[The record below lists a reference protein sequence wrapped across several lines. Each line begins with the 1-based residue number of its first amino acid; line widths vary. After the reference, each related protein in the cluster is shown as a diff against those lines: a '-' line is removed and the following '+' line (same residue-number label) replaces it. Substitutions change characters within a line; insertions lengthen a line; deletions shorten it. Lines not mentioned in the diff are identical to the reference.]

1 VAECLECEKTKA
13 YAALLDTPA
22 PEVDPRGDKLTR
34 WQGYIAPYEEPTG
47 DKRTFAAESL
57 ETRPLPLALKWQ
69 RTSESGH
76 GGSVV
81 VGTMEGVEYR
91 PDGVWAWGI
100 LLDPDKEVMPRLAED
115 VAEAKL
121 LLGRRVIGPSVD
133 LAKMAFQAI
142 PPDEFADMGDQR
154 PDIRVTEGEI
164 GAATL
169 VPVPAFGKL
178 ASQFSLDEIDVSDYE
193 SLVASVREE
202 VPVRQNWDGVPVAF
216 VPWDPHEFLA
226 REIEDPALVASGF
239 LYQGDEQLFPVAEV
253 VGGELSLVPDAVAAA
268 IAVFAKHEDQLPID
282 ARSRGA
288 MKATLAEL
296 AERCELI
303 PPPWTP
309 AALVASGAPLEPP
322 RAWFETPEA
331 SKPTPLTVTDD
342 GRVFGHIADWR
353 TCHTGFPGE
362 CVNAPRSASGY
373 AYAHTG
379 AVKTAEG
386 DQLSVGRLTVGG
398 GHASTAPG
406 VNFRAALSHYDDAS
420 TTAAVGR
427 FKDGKHGIWFSGSV
441 VPEATPQQIA
451 QLRRHP
457 PSGDWR
463 RIGGAKE
470 LILAHSVNAPGFPVV
485 SAGVERGEML
495 SLVAAGALQ
504 ADEVDVDYSEAPEGH
519 DDRAA
524 AALAAFGL
532 DRHGHNHG
540 KDGKFVG
547 KGGIGDRA
555 KAAAGI
561 FKKKPKEHPET
572 TAARERMLREDRE
585 GHVDPEDH
593 ISNARRTPS
602 MDEVDDRIDPV
613 RERILELEDKADD
626 GLTPAEAAEL
636 IRLRK
641 ERAKKINDSVK
652 GKTVQEPD
660 FASRTSAAVSVFAT
674 K

>member
-1 VAECLECEKTKA
+1 VAPCLECDKTKA

-34 WQGYIAPYEEPTG
+34 WSGYIAPYEEPTG

-69 RTSESGH
+69 RTAESGH

-121 LLGRRVIGPSVD
+121 LLGKRVIGPSVD
-133 LAKMAFQAI
+133 LSQMQFTAI
-142 PPDEFADMGDQR
+142 PPDEFADLGDQR

-178 ASQFSLDEIDVSDYE
+178 ASQFSLDEIGVDEYE

-202 VPVRQNWDGVPVAF
+202 VPVRQDWDGVPVAF
-216 VPWDPHEFLA
+216 VEWDAHAFLA
-226 REIEDPALVASGF
+226 REIEDADLVASGF
-239 LYQGDEQLFPVAEV
+239 LFQGDERLFPVAEV
-253 VGGELSLVPDAVAAA
+253 VGGELSVIPDAVAAA

-296 AERCELI
+296 AARCDL
-303 PPPWTP
+303 PAPPWTP

-322 RAWFETPEA
+322 REWFETPEA

-342 GRVFGHIADWR
+342 GRVYGHIADWR
-353 TCHTGFPGE
+353 TCHTGYPGQ
-362 CVNAPRSASGY
+362 CVTAPRSASAY

-386 DQLSVGRLTVGG
+386 AQIQVGRLTVGG

-406 VNFRAALSHYDDAS
+406 VNYRAALSHYDDAS
-420 TTAAVGR
+420 TTAAIGR
-427 FKDGKHGIWFSGSV
+427 FQDGRHGIWFSGAV

-463 RIGGAKE
+463 SIGGTRE

-485 SAGVERGEML
+485 SAGVERGEMV

-504 ADEVDVDYSEAPEGH
+504 AEDEWDEVPEETP
-519 DDRAA
+519 DRAA
-524 AALAAFGL
+524 AAAAVF
-532 DRHGHNHG
+532 
-540 KDGKFVG
+540 
-547 KGGIGDRA
+547 
-555 KAAAGI
+555 AAASTS
-561 FKKKPKEHPET
+561 KRAA
-572 TAARERMLREDRE
+572 TAA
-585 GHVDPEDH
+585 
-593 ISNARRTPS
+593 
-602 MDEVDDRIDPV
+602 
-613 RERILELEDKADD
+613 
-626 GLTPAEAAEL
+626 
-636 IRLRK
+636 
-641 ERAKKINDSVK
+641 
-652 GKTVQEPD
+652 
-660 FASRTSAAVSVFAT
+660 SVF
-674 K
+674 KIK